1 MIDRRS
7 EVLVLLREVRD
18 PRPPVRLEVGGA
30 GVRENG
36 LRRLVNPAD
45 LTALEVALRLAEHG
59 GGAVTAVAIG
69 DERLDDAL
77 RLALAVGAGRAV
89 RVWDDAMR
97 DGDAAADAT
106 VLQRV
111 LEIVRPALFVSGHRL
126 LDRGDDPAA
135 ALAAAR
141 LGMPCVGA
149 ALSCALRGDE
159 VEILRKADKGGRE
172 RLRAPLP
179 CAVLFDASAAEPR
192 YPDLPAVLAATAAE
206 LERWGIPDLGLPA
219 RALGFDG
226 AVLRPAGLAFPR
238 TDPLR
243 VATPDPTLS
252 GPERVKALFS
262 GGIRPRG
269 GTMRFGD
276 ADEAVERLL
285 QIFAEEG
292 LAPRSRA

>member
-141 LGMPCVGA
+141 FGMPCVGA

-159 VEILRKADKGGRE
+159 VDILRKADKGASASARRCPAPCSSTPPPPSPATRTSPPCSPRRRPSSSGGESRTWASPRARWGSTARCCALPASRSRGRT
-172 RLRAPLP
+172 RCASPRPTLP
-179 CAVLFDASAAEPR
+179 CPVR
-192 YPDLPAVLAATAAE
+192 
-206 LERWGIPDLGLPA
+206 
-219 RALGFDG
+219 
-226 AVLRPAGLAFPR
+226 
-238 TDPLR
+238 
-243 VATPDPTLS
+243 S
-252 GPERVKALFS
+252 G
-262 GGIRPRG
+262 
-269 GTMRFGD
+269 
-276 ADEAVERLL
+276 
-285 QIFAEEG
+285 
-292 LAPRSRA
+292 

>member
-111 LEIVRPALFVSGHRL
+111 LEIVRPAL
-126 LDRGDDPAA
+126 
-135 ALAAAR
+135 
-141 LGMPCVGA
+141 
-149 ALSCALRGDE
+149 
-159 VEILRKADKGGRE
+159 
-172 RLRAPLP
+172 
-179 CAVLFDASAAEPR
+179 
-192 YPDLPAVLAATAAE
+192 LAATAAE

>member
-18 PRPPVRLEVGGA
+18 PRPPVRL
-30 GVRENG
+30 
-36 LRRLVNPAD
+36 D
-45 LTALEVALRLAEHG
+45 
-59 GGAVTAVAIG
+59 
-69 DERLDDAL
+69 
-77 RLALAVGAGRAV
+77 VGAGRAV

-141 LGMPCVGA
+141 FGMPCVGA

-172 RLRAPLP
+172 RLRAPLRSSP
-179 CAVLFDASAAEPR
+179 PFAASAA
-192 YPDLPAVLAATAAE
+192 
-206 LERWGIPDLGLPA
+206 A
-219 RALGFDG
+219 R
-226 AVLRPAGLAFPR
+226 R
-238 TDPLR
+238 
-243 VATPDPTLS
+243 
-252 GPERVKALFS
+252 
-262 GGIRPRG
+262 
-269 GTMRFGD
+269 
-276 ADEAVERLL
+276 
-285 QIFAEEG
+285 
-292 LAPRSRA
+292 